1 MLDHIY
7 VCAYI
12 FRMTIKPDTLFPMLA
27 DPTRLRVLLL
37 LTAEDELCVCE
48 LTQALALSQPK
59 VSRHLAHLRKSG
71 LLESRRAGQWMY
83 YRLNPALPDWALAI
97 LQQTLSGNRQAAPF
111 STDQHALGD
120 MADRPGYAECC
131 PSARP
136 VPDAPPR
143 H

>member
-7 VCAYI
+7 VCSYI
-12 FRMTIKPDTLFPMLA
+12 HRMAIKPDTLFRMLA

-48 LTQALALSQPK
+48 LTHALALSQPK
-59 VSRHLAHLRKSG
+59 VSRHLAHLRESG
-71 LLESRRAGQWMY
+71 LLESRRAGQWIY
-83 YRLNPALPDWALAI
+83 YRLNPALPDWAQVI

-120 MADRPGYAECC
+120 MPERPGAVCC
-131 PSARP
+131 A
-136 VPDAPPR
+136 
-143 H
+143 